1 MSDPVKSDTV
11 MTIDFCN
18 GCTEFIGP
26 PPIPPPEFLPQDEC
40 HDIISTCQF
49 LSSQKSVWSNFS
61 DDCLHTVTVSTA
73 AITTSE
79 KTTRTT
85 TENIVP
91 VVTQKYPQLVTSIIS
106 SYTTLAGPVFNVT
119 KSPQSLFYA
128 GFPTW
133 LIGVIVVAVLA
144 VIIIVVIIVVC
155 IMKKTKGERCKNL
168 RKVFSIQFLTEKSP
182 ERRAD
187 YVLTDYH
194 RVNYL
199 HNKMEKG
206 EKYKRRKKSRQN
218 GETERSSN
226 NNIEDDSNHT
236 MSLPAI
242 STIHGT
248 SGASAR
254 AGYDELSKCYTRQSN
269 ELESSYLSDSE
280 SNRPLSADREFR
292 FSTSSCVDNEHE
304 SNSITSSQRDDRIYT
319 ATILDGEL
327 ESKFGLA
334 GRDSRKESPYAIS
347 SILPNVPANHID
359 DDPPPAPH
367 GMYANHQFE
376 KLRGFQN
383 QCFVDEEHKNKPLP
397 PNPFPDLR
405 SHTTLQGSLYDNAG
419 ENGLYKKN
427 KKPVPKKRQL
437 KNQENIF

>member
-1 MSDPVKSDTV
+1 

-73 AITTSE
+73 AITTSD
-79 KTTRTT
+79 
-85 TENIVP
+85 
-91 VVTQKYPQLVTSIIS
+91 
-106 SYTTLAGPVFNVT
+106 
-119 KSPQSLFYA
+119 A

-168 RKVFSIQFLTEKSP
+168 RKVFSIQFLTEKRLQIKSP

>member
-1 MSDPVKSDTV
+1 MVTRKNGIAIYQCCLICLYTLCSAHVKV
-11 MTIDFCN
+11 MTTDFCN
-18 GCTEFIGP
+18 GCTELVGP
-26 PPIPPPEFLPQDEC
+26 PPIPPPEFLPQDQC

-61 DDCLHTVTVSTA
+61 EGCLHTVTVSTA
-73 AITTSE
+73 AITTSD
-79 KTTRTT
+79 
-85 TENIVP
+85 
-91 VVTQKYPQLVTSIIS
+91 
-106 SYTTLAGPVFNVT
+106 
-119 KSPQSLFYA
+119 A
-128 GFPTW
+128 GFPAW

-144 VIIIVVIIVVC
+144 VIVIVVIIVVC
-155 IMKKTKGERCKNL
+155 IMKKTKGE
-168 RKVFSIQFLTEKSP
+168 SP

-304 SNSITSSQRDDRIYT
+304 SNNITSSQRDDRIYT

-334 GRDSRKESPYAIS
+334 GRGSRKESPYAIS

-405 SHTTLQGSLYDNAG
+405 SHTTLQSSLYDNAG